1 VHLGERSGLDLGLDT
16 EQRLAIHAVY
26 VQEYDIVDAGRVWE
40 SAEWIGRTDL
50 AATGEIGA
58 AVRSNRTTTKTS
70 EKGTADETDDHRAG
84 LR

>member
-1 VHLGERSGLDLGLDT
+1 M
-16 EQRLAIHAVY
+16 HAVY
-26 VQEYDIVDAGRVWE
+26 VQEYDIVDAGRVRE

-58 AVRSNRTTTKTS
+58 AVRSNRTTAKPG
-70 EKGTADETDDHRAG
+70 EKGTADETDDHGAG

>member
-1 VHLGERSGLDLGLDT
+1 VRLGERPGLDLGPDT
-16 EQRLAIHAVY
+16 EQRLAMHAVY
-26 VQEYDIVDAGRVWE
+26 VQEYDIVDAGRVRE

-58 AVRSNRTTTKTS
+58 AVRSHRTTTKPG

-84 LR
+84 VR

>member
-1 VHLGERSGLDLGLDT
+1 VHLGERSGLDLGPDT
-16 EQRLAIHAVY
+16 EQRLAMHAVY